1 METYAIVLVLI
12 SLISGLISIL
22 NIVFP
27 IKAIGFA
34 NRGRAAHLL
43 ALSFLLFVTGAITA
57 GISASDNPQGNLWVW
72 FLSFVA
78 AYGLFRFVRS
88 GRKKDGNESVRRSNS
103 NSSILD
109 REARVPRQHESEWG
123 ASSTDS
129 SRATEDSIG
138 RSRRARKSAT
148 RWIQLCERHR
158 ESGANAGGA
167 GGTRAV
173 RSALTA
179 EHTRPYR

>member
-1 METYAIVLVLI
+1 METYAIVLVLT

-27 IKAIGFA
+27 FKAIGFA

-72 FLSFVA
+72 VLSFVA

-88 GRKKDGNESVRRSNS
+88 GRKKDGNESVRGSNS
-103 NSSILD
+103 NGVQVAPILPALRRTPLD
-109 REARVPRQHESEWG
+109 GLVGRARVRHVG
-123 ASSTDS
+123 SSS
-129 SRATEDSIG
+129 VSVIVNLA
-138 RSRRARKSAT
+138 
-148 RWIQLCERHR
+148 QML
-158 ESGANAGGA
+158 
-167 GGTRAV
+167 AV
-173 RSALTA
+173 LVVLVQYAA
-179 EHTRPYR
+179 H

>member
-1 METYAIVLVLI
+1 METYAIVLVLT

-34 NRGRAAHLL
+34 NRGRAGHLL

-72 FLSFVA
+72 VLSFVA

-88 GRKKDGNESVRRSNS
+88 GRKKDGNESVRGSNS

-109 REARVPRQHESEWG
+109 REVRVPHQHESEWG
-123 ASSTDS
+123 ASSTGS
-129 SRATEDSIG
+129 PPRY
-138 RSRRARKSAT
+138 
-148 RWIQLCERHR
+148 
-158 ESGANAGGA
+158 GGLHW
-167 GGTRAV
+167 TV
-173 RSALTA
+173 S
-179 EHTRPYR
+179 